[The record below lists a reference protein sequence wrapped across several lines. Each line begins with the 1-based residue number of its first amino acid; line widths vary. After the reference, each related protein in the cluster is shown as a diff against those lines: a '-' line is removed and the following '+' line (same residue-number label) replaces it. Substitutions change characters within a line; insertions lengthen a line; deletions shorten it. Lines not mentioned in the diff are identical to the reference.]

1 MSHLVFWICFNL
13 FVFAMLAA
21 DLVIFRKRG
30 HRVKV
35 REALIWSTVWVSLA
49 LAFAILLFFWQGHK
63 ASLEFVTGYVIELSL
78 SVDNLFVFL
87 LIFKYFKVSPGQ
99 QHKVLFLGILGALLL
114 RGTFIVLGVGLI
126 HKFRWIVYLFGAIL
140 VISGVR
146 LFGKEHLGIDIEK
159 NPLIRIVRRILPVT
173 DNYEGS
179 RFFVRQPK
187 LLATPLFLVL
197 LIIEAT
203 DLLFAVD
210 SIPAVLAITLNTFV
224 VYSSNVFAMLG
235 LRSMFFALSGMLE
248 RFRYL
253 HFGLSLVLI
262 FIGSKMILSKLY
274 EIPTTWALGTV
285 AGILVISVVASL
297 RHKQA

>member
-1 MSHLVFWICFNL
+1 
-13 FVFAMLAA
+13 MLAA

-30 HRVKV
+30 HKVKV
-35 REALIWSTVWVSLA
+35 REVLVWSTVWVSLA

-114 RGTFIVLGVGLI
+114 RGIFIVLGVGLI
-126 HKFRWIVYLFGAIL
+126 HRFRWIVYLFGAIL

-146 LFGKEHLGIDIEK
+146 LVRQKHMGIDIER
-159 NPLIRIVRRILPVT
+159 NPLIRVFRRVLPVT
-173 DNYEGS
+173 ESYEGN
-179 RFFVRQPK
+179 RLFVRRPG

-197 LIIEAT
+197 LIVETT

-210 SIPAVLAITLNTFV
+210 SIPAVLAITLNAFV

-262 FIGSKMILSKLY
+262 FIGGKMLLSKFY
-274 EIPTTWALGTV
+274 EVPTTWALGTV
-285 AGILVISVVASL
+285 TGILAISVVASL
-297 RHKQA
+297 RRQNA

>member
-1 MSHLVFWICFNL
+1 MNRLAFWICFNL

-30 HRVKV
+30 HKVKV
-35 REALIWSTVWVSLA
+35 REVLVWSTVWVSLA

-114 RGTFIVLGVGLI
+114 RGIFIVLGVGLI
-126 HKFRWIVYLFGAIL
+126 HRFRWIVYLFGAIL

-146 LFGKEHLGIDIEK
+146 LVRQKHMGIDIER
-159 NPLIRIVRRILPVT
+159 NPLIRVFRRVLPVT
-173 DNYEGS
+173 ESYEGN
-179 RFFVRQPK
+179 RLFVRRPG

-197 LIIEAT
+197 LIVETT

-210 SIPAVLAITLNTFV
+210 SIPAVLAITLNAFV

-262 FIGSKMILSKLY
+262 FIGGKMLLSKFY
-274 EIPTTWALGTV
+274 EVPTTWALGTV
-285 AGILVISVVASL
+285 TGILAISVVASL
-297 RHKQA
+297 RRQNA

>member
-1 MSHLVFWICFNL
+1 
-13 FVFAMLAA
+13 MLAA
-21 DLVIFRKRG
+21 DLVVFRKRG
-30 HRVKV
+30 QQVKV
-35 REALIWSTVWVSLA
+35 REVLAWSGVWVGLA
-49 LAFAILLFFWQGHK
+49 LAFAILLFFWQGHR

-87 LIFKYFKVSPGQ
+87 LIFKYFKVSPTQ
-99 QHKVLFLGILGALLL
+99 QHKVLFLGILGALVL
-114 RGTFIVLGVGLI
+114 RGAFIILGVGLI
-126 HKFRWIVYLFGAIL
+126 HRFRWIVYLFGAIL

-146 LFGKEHLGIDIEK
+146 LFRKEHLGIDLEQ
-159 NPLIRIVRRILPVT
+159 NPLIKVFRRFLPLT
-173 DNYEGS
+173 ENYEGN

-197 LIIEAT
+197 LIVETT

-235 LRSMFFALSGMLE
+235 LRSMFFVLSGMLE
-248 RFRYL
+248 KFRYL

-262 FIGSKMILSKLY
+262 FIGGKMLSASFY

-285 AGILVISVVASL
+285 AGILATSVVASL
-297 RHKQA
+297 RHREA